1 MTSRRGFL
9 LGSGMLAASPFLA
22 DAAAADPAAP
32 LIAYVGCRTTK
43 LRNASGKGITVWRV
57 GRDGWEQIQLVEAED
72 DDPTTPHGPDAIPIN
87 PSFLA
92 LDPTGRFLY
101 TVHGDATKVTSF
113 AVAADG
119 TLTRLNTV
127 DTGRPNG
134 VHLAVD
140 PSGRWLV
147 VAHLSA
153 AGSVTT
159 LPIHADGSLGDVAG
173 SLVPPGTPGPH
184 KTAQLGPNPHH
195 APFDPTGRWVL
206 VPDRGLDRVFVAK
219 LDAATGGL
227 TVHGWGSS
235 RELDGPRHVAVNPV
249 LPYLYAINELRS
261 TLTAYRWD
269 AAAGTLSPH
278 RTVSATAPNMVTNSR
293 GGEIAVSPSGR
304 FVYVS
309 NRSGTGDETP
319 GGPDPDTI
327 GAFRVDRATGDLTP
341 VEWVS
346 TQGIRPRHFGF
357 APDGRRLYA
366 ANEVTHTIVEFA
378 VDQGSG
384 RLRPTGEVIETP
396 SPVCV
401 LFRSVR

>member
-9 LGSGMLAASPFLA
+9 IGSGVLAASPFLA
-22 DAAAADPAAP
+22 APAAAEGSRP
-32 LIAYVGCRTTK
+32 LVAYVGARTTRAK
-43 LRNASGKGITVWRV
+43 NASGKGITVWRV
-57 GRDGWEQIQLVEAED
+57 GRRGWEQIQLVEAED
-72 DDPTTPHGPDAIPIN
+72 DDPTTPHPPGAIPIN

-101 TVHGDATKVTSF
+101 TVHGDATTVTSF

-140 PSGRWLV
+140 PTGRWLV
-147 VAHLSA
+147 VAHLTA

-159 LPIHADGSLGDVAG
+159 LPIRADGSLGEVAG
-173 SLVPPGTPGPH
+173 VLVPPGTPGPH
-184 KTAQLGPNPHH
+184 RTAQLGPNPHH
-195 APFDPTGRWVL
+195 SPFDPTGRWVL
-206 VPDRGLDRVFVAK
+206 VADRGLDRVFVVR
-219 LDAATGGL
+219 LDTATGQL
-227 TVHGWGSS
+227 AVHDWGSS

-249 LPYLYAINELRS
+249 LPYAYVLNELRS

-278 RTVSATAPNMVTNSR
+278 RTVSATAPDMVTDTR
-293 GGEIAVSPSGR
+293 AGEVAVAPSGR

-309 NRSGTGDETP
+309 NRSGLGDETP
-319 GGPDPDTI
+319 GGPAPDTL
-327 GAFRVDRATGDLTP
+327 GVYRVDRSTGDLTP

-357 APDGRRLYA
+357 TPDARHLYA
-366 ANEVTHTIVEFA
+366 ANEVTHTIVEFT
-378 VDQGSG
+378 VDQHSG
-384 RLRPTGEVIETP
+384 RLHPTGEVIDTP

-401 LFRSVR
+401 IFRAG